1 MAAINP
7 VKFGPEAAPS
17 GSILPEMNYSQFG
30 LSNDQLIELRG
41 LVELTSDVQKL
52 TAEELQAKLTEIYCG
67 SVSVEVDHIESEAK
81 RDWVIRNFE
90 RIRQETVSNEEK
102 KEIAALLIKSQAW
115 DNFLAT
121 KFPTVKRYGG
131 EGAESMLAFFRQIFL
146 SSVDAEIDAVVLG
159 MPHRGK
165 LNLLTTM
172 LQTRP
177 AKIFRKFKG
186 QPEFPDDVHNVMCDI
201 ASHFSKLI
209 HTGEKLFKI

>member
-1 MAAINP
+1 MGY
-7 VKFGPEAAPS
+7 K
-17 GSILPEMNYSQFG
+17 QFA
-30 LSNDQLIELRG
+30 
-41 LVELTSDVQKL
+41 LTSDQMIDLKGLVNIPLDQL
-52 TAEELQAKLTEIYCG
+52 STEELQQKLADLYCG

-81 RDWVIRNFE
+81 REWVIENFE
-90 RIRQETVSNEEK
+90 RVRQEQVSPSEK
-102 KEIAALLIKSQAW
+102 KEIAALLIKSQVW

-131 EGAESMLAFFRQIFL
+131 EGAESMLAFFRAIFL
-146 SSVDAEIDAVVLG
+146 SSVASDLEAIVLG

-172 LQTRP
+172 LDTRP

-201 ASHFSKLI
+201 ASHFSKN
-209 HTGEKLFKI
+209 K

>member
-1 MAAINP
+1 
-7 VKFGPEAAPS
+7 
-17 GSILPEMNYSQFG
+17 MNYAQFG

-41 LVELTSDVQKL
+41 LVELSNVTQL
-52 TAEELQAKLTEIYCG
+52 TAEQLQAKLTELYCG
-67 SVSVEVDHIESEAK
+67 SVSVEVEHIESETK
-81 RDWVIRNFE
+81 RDWVTRNFE
-90 RIRQETVSNEEK
+90 RIRQESVSNAEK

-131 EGAESMLAFFRQIFL
+131 EGAESMLAFFRQLFL
-146 SSVDAEIDAVVLG
+146 SSVDADIEAIVLG

-186 QPEFPDDVHNVMCDI
+186 QPEFPSDAHNVMCDI
-201 ASHFSKLI
+201 ASHFS
-209 HTGEKLFKI
+209 EFYW